1 MRGDCGNICY
11 VSTSQLTTGET
22 VSCGCKNDENRA
34 NLPNLDRGLIDGT
47 MKCGIKADRKF
58 NRNNKSGARGVHF
71 DKVRGLW
78 VAQMMF
84 QHKAYLLGRFK
95 HKRDAIKARKVG
107 EEKYFG
113 KYRGEVE
120 MEDTTNF
127 TNELIKAF
135 ESLKKEISNNK
146 NSRYLSWEHCYKE
159 FEGAFSKIGSL
170 KDEDYLNL
178 SLHLAFYLASW
189 GMYRGSSF
197 LLQFDYKI
205 HIEVVKL
212 ILQEEY
218 KPLLGY
224 YWGKDAEKDP
234 QNLDLLF
241 GDKRLVESIK
251 GKYVPFR
258 GKVEKNGETEQD
270 IGKVEKNG
278 ETEQDISDIL
288 VTKILLG
295 TLGCVPAY
303 DRMLKRALKSGKES
317 LKPGKESG
325 ISFIQTFG
333 KKSFEN
339 LVKFY
344 SSQES
349 ILEHKRKG
357 MTFEDSS
364 KEYPQ
369 MKFLDMSLWQLGLEK
384 LKEEKEDIDGGER

>member
-1 MRGDCGNICY
+1 
-11 VSTSQLTTGET
+11 
-22 VSCGCKNDENRA
+22 
-34 NLPNLDRGLIDGT
+34 
-47 MKCGIKADRKF
+47 
-58 NRNNKSGARGVHF
+58 
-71 DKVRGLW
+71 
-78 VAQMMF
+78 
-84 QHKAYLLGRFK
+84 
-95 HKRDAIKARKVG
+95 
-107 EEKYFG
+107 
-113 KYRGEVE
+113 

-135 ESLKKEISNNK
+135 KSLKKEISNNK
-146 NSRYLSWEHCYKE
+146 NSRYLSWEYCYKE

-224 YWGKDAEKDP
+224 YWGKDAEKDR

-258 GKVEKNGETEQD
+258 
-270 IGKVEKNG
+270 GKVEKNG

-317 LKPGKESG
+317 G

-349 ILEHKRKG
+349 ILDPKRKR
-357 MTFEDSS
+357 MTFKDSS

-384 LKEEKEDIDGGER
+384 LKKEKEDIDGDER